1 MALVQQRS
9 QRRLSPAVGAAIG
22 SYQPPSLYGAAPGV
36 AMNARPQLA
45 PQGAQQPAPTKAELQ
60 LAKAQEL
67 MRKLNKPDLHEK
79 QPPPENDKKEKKDR
93 PRLSNHDLQQLVN
106 PNLSKMKGAP
116 ALSKLQRQSSGMT
129 SQQNGTACHPSQHAA
144 LFQQQNRPLGQH
156 GPGISMGEASPQ
168 LNKNTSLPVGRK
180 NAAPM
185 GVAGLPNRSSAAGM
199 VGPNQQGRFGAPPGQ
214 APGPGGLSR
223 RVSLPAGFS
232 GEADVG
238 YGSQAQLPPQLS
250 PHGPPQSSPHGPPHG
265 PSQSSPHGPP
275 HASPRNA
282 GPPPLKSP
290 VGAGMRSPTF
300 SRSEFG
306 GCGGGMMNGTGAE
319 TRSLSS
325 NRSLTRMLE
334 CKEDSGD
341 SSPRVSGARSTR
353 EGQLRPEIP
362 RRGLIDDERFGAG
375 CDYNEQ
381 GGPNAS
387 AVGYA
392 EDGDMYG
399 EAETAEREE
408 GEQGEAWSERSAED
422 ERNVCGAAPSG
433 ALRSPHA
440 ATSPI
445 SASPNDGFSS
455 ASASFSPHCPSPQ
468 CPSPRLRPQRPRRS
482 GSNVDQLLRTS
493 LEDLQADSR
502 NCRSLCNSNSSSPSV
517 SRCNSVDATND
528 GPFSSTGEANSGDG
542 AAAAA
547 ARGRSRLG
555 PSRQASLISGSAAAA
570 ATGAGT
576 GGAGASAGIARVSG
590 ASQPVALSAAAARK
604 SLQNL
609 RKNPAPWGGS
619 GVAGP
624 DFSSS
629 APAGA
634 LSGPRLT
641 AGQQAS
647 PAARVGK
654 TAVARTQSLDCSSGA
669 HLGKFVLKSRAASV
683 DMAGVAAQAAAAVG
697 AAAAGTAAA
706 TATATGAAGAA
717 GVPPV
722 GGKVPKSF
730 SATGA
735 ASFGGKA
742 SPAVTRVARSL
753 SSLSSELGASS
764 AASGSI
770 SSGNGGGNSARI
782 DGGKSGIGSIAAA
795 AAATAALDDEVCSV
809 EEIRSAFYKAKG
821 GGKGILGF
829 AMRGLS
835 QLSGMLG
842 GGGGLTENVLG
853 REFSAIEKK
862 YFVMMDQEL
871 GAGQFGV
878 TRMAKCRQTGKQFAC
893 KSICKANLKSKSDL
907 EDIRREVSMLETLRP
922 NPNIARLEE
931 VFEDEEGVHMVM
943 ELCVGGELFDK
954 IKEKKRYEE
963 REAVPVMRTI
973 LDVLAFCHMRGIV
986 HRDIKPEN
994 VLLTSPDSITE
1005 CKLIDFGVA
1014 TVVKP
1019 GAKPLCDFVGSPFY
1033 VAPEVI
1039 EGSYGIPADVWS
1051 AGVVLYVLISGVP
1064 PFWAR
1069 TDAGIMKA
1077 IKEAKP
1083 CFKGEAWRDVS
1094 LEGVDLV
1101 RRMLTRDPK
1110 KRLTARA
1117 ALEHSWFSVWND

>member
-9 QRRLSPAVGAAIG
+9 QRRLAPAAGGALG
-22 SYQPPSLYGAAPGV
+22 SYQPPSHYGAAPGAASV
-36 AMNARPQLA
+36 TMNVRPQLA

-60 LAKAQEL
+60 MAKAQEL
-67 MRKLNKPDLHEK
+67 MRKLNRPDLHAK
-79 QPPPENDKKEKKDR
+79 QPPPENDKKEKKER
-93 PRLSNHDLQQLVN
+93 PRLSNYDMQQLVN

-116 ALSKLQRQSSGMT
+116 ALSQKIQRQSSGMT
-129 SQQNGTACHPSQHAA
+129 CQQNGASQPPQHAA
-144 LFQQQNRPLGQH
+144 QFQQQNRPSGQH
-156 GPGISMGEASPQ
+156 GPEASPQ
-168 LNKNTSLPVGRK
+168 LNKNTSLPVGRR
-180 NAAPM
+180 NAAPL
-185 GVAGLPNRSSAAGM
+185 GASGQPNRSTAAG
-199 VGPNQQGRFGAPPGQ
+199 
-214 APGPGGLSR
+214 
-223 RVSLPAGFS
+223 
-232 GEADVG
+232 
-238 YGSQAQLPPQLS
+238 
-250 PHGPPQSSPHGPPHG
+250 
-265 PSQSSPHGPP
+265 
-275 HASPRNA
+275 
-282 GPPPLKSP
+282 
-290 VGAGMRSPTF
+290 T
-300 SRSEFG
+300 
-306 GCGGGMMNGTGAE
+306 
-319 TRSLSS
+319 
-325 NRSLTRMLE
+325 
-334 CKEDSGD
+334 
-341 SSPRVSGARSTR
+341 
-353 EGQLRPEIP
+353 
-362 RRGLIDDERFGAG
+362 
-375 CDYNEQ
+375 
-381 GGPNAS
+381 
-387 AVGYA
+387 
-392 EDGDMYG
+392 
-399 EAETAEREE
+399 
-408 GEQGEAWSERSAED
+408 
-422 ERNVCGAAPSG
+422 
-433 ALRSPHA
+433 
-440 ATSPI
+440 
-445 SASPNDGFSS
+445 
-455 ASASFSPHCPSPQ
+455 
-468 CPSPRLRPQRPRRS
+468 RPRRS
-482 GSNVDQLLRTS
+482 GSNVDQLLRAS

-528 GPFSSTGEANSGDG
+528 GPFSTTGEATNGDG

-555 PSRQASLISGSAAAA
+555 PSRQGSLVSGSAASAAAA
-570 ATGAGT
+570 AV
-576 GGAGASAGIARVSG
+576 GAGAGAPAGVARVSG
-590 ASQPVALSAAAARK
+590 APQPVALSAAAARK

-609 RKNPAPWGGS
+609 RKNPAAGGGG

-634 LSGPRLT
+634 LAGPRLA
-641 AGQQAS
+641 AGQQAP
-647 PAARVGK
+647 PAARGGK
-654 TAVARTQSLDCSSGA
+654 GTVARTQSLDCSSGA
-669 HLGKFVLKSRAASV
+669 HLGKMVLKSRAASV

-706 TATATGAAGAA
+706 TAAGAGGAAG
-717 GVPPV
+717 GPPV

-735 ASFGGKA
+735 ASFSGKA
-742 SPAVTRVARSL
+742 SPPVARVARSL
-753 SSLSSELGASS
+753 SSLSGELAASS
-764 AASGSI
+764 AASGGI
-770 SSGNGGGNSARI
+770 
-782 DGGKSGIGSIAAA
+782 SGIGSIAAA

-821 GGKGILGF
+821 GGKGILGL

-931 VFEDEEGVHMVM
+931 VFEDEEGVHLVM

-1094 LEGVDLV
+1094 LEGVDLI

>member
-1 MALVQQRS
+1 
-9 QRRLSPAVGAAIG
+9 
-22 SYQPPSLYGAAPGV
+22 
-36 AMNARPQLA
+36 
-45 PQGAQQPAPTKAELQ
+45 
-60 LAKAQEL
+60 
-67 MRKLNKPDLHEK
+67 
-79 QPPPENDKKEKKDR
+79 
-93 PRLSNHDLQQLVN
+93 
-106 PNLSKMKGAP
+106 
-116 ALSKLQRQSSGMT
+116 
-129 SQQNGTACHPSQHAA
+129 
-144 LFQQQNRPLGQH
+144 
-156 GPGISMGEASPQ
+156 
-168 LNKNTSLPVGRK
+168 
-180 NAAPM
+180 
-185 GVAGLPNRSSAAGM
+185 
-199 VGPNQQGRFGAPPGQ
+199 
-214 APGPGGLSR
+214 
-223 RVSLPAGFS
+223 
-232 GEADVG
+232 
-238 YGSQAQLPPQLS
+238 
-250 PHGPPQSSPHGPPHG
+250 
-265 PSQSSPHGPP
+265 
-275 HASPRNA
+275 
-282 GPPPLKSP
+282 
-290 VGAGMRSPTF
+290 
-300 SRSEFG
+300 
-306 GCGGGMMNGTGAE
+306 
-319 TRSLSS
+319 
-325 NRSLTRMLE
+325 
-334 CKEDSGD
+334 
-341 SSPRVSGARSTR
+341 
-353 EGQLRPEIP
+353 
-362 RRGLIDDERFGAG
+362 
-375 CDYNEQ
+375 
-381 GGPNAS
+381 
-387 AVGYA
+387 
-392 EDGDMYG
+392 MYG
-399 EAETAEREE
+399 GTESAER
-408 GEQGEAWSERSAED
+408 EQGEAWCERSVED
-422 ERNVCGAAPSG
+422 ERNVRGAALSG
-433 ALRSPHA
+433 AVRSPQA
-440 ATSPI
+440 TTSPI
-445 SASPNDGFSS
+445 SASPNDGISS
-455 ASASFSPHCPSPQ
+455 ASASFPPQSPSPQCPSPQ
-468 CPSPRLRPQRPRRS
+468 CPSPLLPPQRPRRS
-482 GSNVDQLLRTS
+482 GSNVDQLLRAS

-528 GPFSSTGEANSGDG
+528 GPFSTTGEATNGDG

-555 PSRQASLISGSAAAA
+555 PSRQGSLVSGSAASAAAA
-570 ATGAGT
+570 AV
-576 GGAGASAGIARVSG
+576 GAGAGAPAGVARVSG
-590 ASQPVALSAAAARK
+590 APQPVALSAAAARK

-609 RKNPAPWGGS
+609 RKNPAAGGGG

-634 LSGPRLT
+634 LAGPRLA
-641 AGQQAS
+641 AGQQAP
-647 PAARVGK
+647 PAARGGK
-654 TAVARTQSLDCSSGA
+654 GTVARTQSLDCSSGA
-669 HLGKFVLKSRAASV
+669 HLGKMVLKSRAASV

-706 TATATGAAGAA
+706 TAAGAGGAAG
-717 GVPPV
+717 GPPV

-735 ASFGGKA
+735 ASFSGKA
-742 SPAVTRVARSL
+742 SPPVARVARSL
-753 SSLSSELGASS
+753 SSLSGELAASS
-764 AASGSI
+764 AASGGI
-770 SSGNGGGNSARI
+770 N
-782 DGGKSGIGSIAAA
+782 GIGSIAAA

-821 GGKGILGF
+821 GGKGILGL

-931 VFEDEEGVHMVM
+931 VFEDEEGVHLVM

-1094 LEGVDLV
+1094 LEGVDLI

>member
-1 MALVQQRS
+1 MT
-9 QRRLSPAVGAAIG
+9 
-22 SYQPPSLYGAAPGV
+22 
-36 AMNARPQLA
+36 MNARPQHA

-60 LAKAQEL
+60 MAKAQEL
-67 MRKLNKPDLHEK
+67 MRKLNRPNLHEK
-79 QPPPENDKKEKKDR
+79 QPAPESDKKEKKDR

-106 PNLSKMKGAP
+106 PNLSKMKGPP
-116 ALSKLQRQSSGMT
+116 ALSQKIQRQSSGMT
-129 SQQNGTACHPSQHAA
+129 CQQNGPACHPPQHAA
-144 LFQQQNRPLGQH
+144 QFQHQNRPLGQH
-156 GPGISMGEASPQ
+156 GPGINIGEASPQ
-168 LNKNTSLPVGRK
+168 LNKNTSLPVGRR
-180 NAAPM
+180 NAALQGASGP
-185 GVAGLPNRSSAAGM
+185 PNRSSAAGM
-199 VGPNQQGRFGAPPGQ
+199 VGTNQQGRFGGPTGQ
-214 APGPGGLSR
+214 APGPGNLGR

-232 GEADVG
+232 GEADAG
-238 YGSQAQLPPQLS
+238 YGSPAQLPPQLS
-250 PHGPPQSSPHGPPHG
+250 PHGPPQTSPHGPP
-265 PSQSSPHGPP
+265 QASPHGPP
-275 HASPRNA
+275 QASPRSA
-282 GPPPLKSP
+282 APPPLKSP
-290 VGAGMRSPTF
+290 VGAGMRSPTS
-300 SRSEFG
+300 SRSEFAG
-306 GCGGGMMNGTGAE
+306 GGGGGMGVGEGMGGGGGMSGTGGE
-319 TRSLSS
+319 TRSLTS

-334 CKEDSGD
+334 CKEVSGD
-341 SSPRVSGARSTR
+341 SSPRVSGGRSTR
-353 EGQLRPEIP
+353 EGQLRPEIR
-362 RRGLIDDERFGAG
+362 RRGSIDDERFGAG
-375 CDYNEQ
+375 CDYSEQ
-381 GGPNAS
+381 GGPNPS

-392 EDGDMYG
+392 EDEDMYG
-399 EAETAEREE
+399 GAESAEGEE
-408 GEQGEAWSERSAED
+408 GEHGEERSERSPRD
-422 ERNVCGAAPSG
+422 ERNVRGAAPPG

-440 ATSPI
+440 ATSPM
-445 SASPNDGFSS
+445 SPSPHGGSS
-455 ASASFSPHCPSPQ
+455 SVSASFSPASPSA
-468 CPSPRLRPQRPRRS
+468 RLPPQRPHRRGS
-482 GSNVDQLLRTS
+482 SNVDQLLRTS

-528 GPFSSTGEANSGDG
+528 VPFNPTGEANNGDG

-555 PSRQASLISGSAAAA
+555 PSRQGSLVSGSAAAA
-570 ATGAGT
+570 VAAAAGAVSA
-576 GGAGASAGIARVSG
+576 GAGAPAGVARVSG
-590 ASQPVALSAAAARK
+590 APQPVALSAAAARK

-609 RKNPAPWGGS
+609 RKNPATGGGS

-634 LSGPRLT
+634 LPCPRLA
-641 AGQQAS
+641 AGQQAP
-647 PAARVGK
+647 PAARCGK
-654 TAVARTQSLDCSSGA
+654 AAVARTQSLDCSSGA
-669 HLGKFVLKSRAASV
+669 HLGKLVLKSRAASV

-706 TATATGAAGAA
+706 AAPGAAGAA
-717 GVPPV
+717 GGPPV

-742 SPAVTRVARSL
+742 SPPVTRVARSL
-753 SSLSSELGASS
+753 SSLSGELATSS
-764 AASGSI
+764 AAS
-770 SSGNGGGNSARI
+770 SGN
-782 DGGKSGIGSIAAA
+782 SGIGSIAAA
-795 AAATAALDDEVCSV
+795 AAATATLDDEVCSV

-922 NPNIARLEE
+922 NPSIARLEE

-943 ELCVGGELFDK
+943 ELCAGGELFDK

-1051 AGVVLYVLISGVP
+1051 AGVVLYVLLSGVP

-1083 CFKGEAWRDVS
+1083 CFKGEAWRDIS
-1094 LEGVDLV
+1094 LEGVDLI

>member
-1 MALVQQRS
+1 MLPSFESFQIGADASKPLSCTTQLAESSRTSHPQMALVQQRS

-468 CPSPRLRPQRPRRS
+468 CP
-482 GSNVDQLLRTS
+482 
-493 LEDLQADSR
+493 
-502 NCRSLCNSNSSSPSV
+502 
-517 SRCNSVDATND
+517 
-528 GPFSSTGEANSGDG
+528 TGEANSGDG

-1117 ALEHSWFSVWND
+1117 AL